1 MARILVVEDE
11 RKVRRGLEVGLQ
23 AAGHTVSTAA
33 AGDDGLRLALSDPF
47 DCLVLDW
54 MLPGRDG
61 MEIIQVLRTAG
72 RTVPVLL
79 LTARD
84 AVADRVVGLEGGA
97 DDYLVKPFALAE
109 LLARVKAL
117 LRRGQPDR
125 ETLLRA
131 AGLEIDLLR
140 RTTYR
145 AGVEIALTH
154 REFEVLAY
162 LARHKGGTVTRE
174 MLGRDVWKDPN
185 YALTNVVEVYVNLLR
200 KKLDPAGG
208 PSLIATVRGAGYR
221 LRD

>member
-1 MARILVVEDE
+1 MPRILVVEDE
-11 RKVRRGLEVGLQ
+11 RKVRRGLEAGLQ
-23 AAGHTVSTAA
+23 AAGYAVTTAA
-33 AGDDGLRLALSDPF
+33 TGDDGLRLAVSDPF

-54 MLPGRDG
+54 MLPCRDG
-61 MEIIQVLRTAG
+61 MEIVQAIRQAG

-84 AVADRVVGLEGGA
+84 AVDDRVVGLEGGA

-125 ETLLRA
+125 ETVLRA
-131 AGLEIDLLR
+131 AGLEIDVLR
-140 RTTYR
+140 RKIFR
-145 AGVEIALTH
+145 AGAEIALTH
-154 REFEVLAY
+154 REFEVLEY

-185 YALTNVVEVYVNLLR
+185 YALTNVVEVYINLLR

-208 PSLIATVRGAGYR
+208 PSLIATVRGAGYC